1 MYDVTMERTQVL
13 FTPTQKAQ
21 LRRYADDQQTSFSNV
36 VRQAVERFLTELRP
50 KKNTVTAL
58 LQRAKHAP
66 KGAPKDLSTND
77 DYLHSV

>member
-1 MYDVTMERTQVL
+1 MKRTQVL
-13 FTPTQKAQ
+13 FTSTQKAQ
-21 LRRYADDQQTSFSNV
+21 LMQYADTQQTSFSSV

-58 LQRAKHAP
+58 LQRAQRAP

-77 DYLHSV
+77 DYLHSL